1 MLVITTDDFEGTRNS
16 DGDFF
21 GKERLIEFLADH
33 CTESATRMIELLKD
47 EVQQFGEDT
56 YSIGR
61 SDNRRRQGA
70 LSRIESSVDCWLEL
84 RWP

>member
-16 DGDFF
+16 DGGFF
-21 GKERLIEFLADH
+21 GKEHLIEFLADH

-56 YSIGR
+56 YSTGR
-61 SDNRRRQGA
+61 SDNRRSQGA
-70 LSRIESSVDCWLEL
+70 LSRIEPSVDCWLEFC
-84 RWP
+84 WP